1 MAAKRLGLAGA
12 PSGTLVVAGRQKQ
25 GRGRLGRT
33 FVSPPGGVYLSLLLR
48 PAVAAPDA
56 LTATGAAAVAV
67 CRAVEELTRCSL
79 AIKWVNDL
87 FYGGKKVCGILTEAV
102 TDFESGRIDFLVV
115 GIGINLTTTPEQF
128 GPELASIA
136 GSLFPGGP
144 SPCGRAALAAS
155 IAAHLLSL
163 GFGHDYLTEYRQ
175 RSLVV
180 GHWLTVTG
188 DGDPYIAKALAIDD
202 EGRLVIQ
209 LPTGGQKALRFGE
222 VSTRPSP
229 GSL

>member
-1 MAAKRLGLAGA
+1 MRAA
-12 PSGTLVVAGRQKQ
+12 
-25 GRGRLGRT
+25 
-33 FVSPPGGVYLSLLLR
+33 
-48 PAVAAPDA
+48 
-56 LTATGAAAVAV
+56 
-67 CRAVEELTRCSL
+67 CS
-79 AIKWVNDL
+79 
-87 FYGGKKVCGILTEAV
+87 
-102 TDFESGRIDFLVV
+102 
-115 GIGINLTTTPEQF
+115 
-128 GPELASIA
+128 
-136 GSLFPGGP
+136 
-144 SPCGRAALAAS
+144 RAALAAS